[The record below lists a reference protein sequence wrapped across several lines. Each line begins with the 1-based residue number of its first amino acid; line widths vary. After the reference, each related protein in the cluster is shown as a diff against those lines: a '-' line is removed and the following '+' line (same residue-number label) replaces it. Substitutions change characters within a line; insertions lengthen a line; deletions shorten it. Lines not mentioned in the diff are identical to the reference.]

1 MPDQI
6 RVCDQNTRRI
16 FVCLENT
23 HGLARLDK
31 QSFIVGKLLQRSNDR
46 VIAIPIAR
54 CLAGSAID
62 HEIARTLAHFFVE
75 IIHQHAH
82 RGFLLP
88 SLAGERAA
96 TGSAKGSIGGGFGFD
111 RHRKMVLLNEL
122 GIQTGLV
129 DCIPSTPQSRFLTA
143 EAVRNDRG

>member
-54 CLAGSAID
+54 CLAGSPVD
-62 HEIARTLAHFFVE
+62 HEIARTLADLFVE
-75 IIHQHAH
+75 IVH
-82 RGFLLP
+82 
-88 SLAGERAA
+88 
-96 TGSAKGSIGGGFGFD
+96 
-111 RHRKMVLLNEL
+111 
-122 GIQTGLV
+122 
-129 DCIPSTPQSRFLTA
+129 
-143 EAVRNDRG
+143 